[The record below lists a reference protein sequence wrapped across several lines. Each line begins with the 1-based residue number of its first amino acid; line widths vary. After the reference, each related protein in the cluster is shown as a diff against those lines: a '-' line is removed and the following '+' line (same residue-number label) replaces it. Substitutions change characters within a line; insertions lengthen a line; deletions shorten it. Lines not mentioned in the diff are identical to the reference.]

1 MIERASILVVVSHSM
16 ETIQRM
22 CGRVLWIN
30 QGELRMDGSPDEVIA
45 RVEVLQANGLDEI
58 GFGGPLGPD
67 PQAAIELLGSK
78 VIPHFRS

>member
-1 MIERASILVVVSHSM
+1 M
-16 ETIQRM
+16 
-22 CGRVLWIN
+22 
-30 QGELRMDGSPDEVIA
+30 LRLGIVGTPDEVIA
-45 RVEVLQANGLDEI
+45 RVEELQANGLDEI